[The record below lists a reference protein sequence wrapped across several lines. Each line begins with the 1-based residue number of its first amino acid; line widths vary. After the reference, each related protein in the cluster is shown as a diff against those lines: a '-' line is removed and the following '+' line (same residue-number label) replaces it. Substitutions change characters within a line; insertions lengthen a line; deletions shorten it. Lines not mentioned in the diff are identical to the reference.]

1 MDAIDSVLLALTLGA
16 TFVARSFSGDKH
28 QLVPLIKAGLAHK
41 GFAFIDII
49 SPCVTFNDHEGSTKS
64 YAYTR
69 EHQVEVV
76 AADFVPPAD
85 EITSTQDPGSVK
97 SVLLHDG
104 SWVKLHKVAEH
115 YDPSDRDRAYAFI
128 RERQKERE
136 VLTGLLYLSPDS
148 KDMTEQNEM
157 VDAPVYNLPFET
169 LCPGNAELQKLQARF
184 R

>member
-1 MDAIDSVLLALTLGA
+1 M
-16 TFVARSFSGDKH
+16 
-28 QLVPLIKAGLAHK
+28 
-41 GFAFIDII
+41 
-49 SPCVTFNDHEGSTKS
+49 
-64 YAYTR
+64 
-69 EHQVEVV
+69 
-76 AADFVPPAD
+76 
-85 EITSTQDPGSVK
+85 
-97 SVLLHDG
+97 
-104 SWVKLHKVAEH
+104 AEH

-157 VDAPVYNLPFET
+157 VDAPVYNLPFES